1 MQTRTRKAA
10 PQQDQMELSE
20 LTDKAIDYILSGLAD
35 EQRLTQW
42 EKSFVESVSDQWT
55 RSRRL
60 SDKQKEVLGRI
71 WDKV

>member
-1 MQTRTRKAA
+1 
-10 PQQDQMELSE
+10 MELSE